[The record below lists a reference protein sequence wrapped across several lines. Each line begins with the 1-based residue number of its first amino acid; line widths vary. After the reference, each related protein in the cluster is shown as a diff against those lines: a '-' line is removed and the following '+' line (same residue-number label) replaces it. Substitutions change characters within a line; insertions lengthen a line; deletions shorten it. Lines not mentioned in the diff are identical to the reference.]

1 MNALHV
7 VSHTTRALA
16 ALVLITSFSA
26 SFSAHAQSNG
36 SPWLP
41 LPGGGGVTISGTN
54 QSGDS
59 AYVMGGMDVPISA
72 ITSGGA
78 SKYKRDNLGLKFNY
92 GISDSL
98 AVDVGLNHSQAKVG
112 GADSSSGL
120 GDSTIGVN
128 YRVLDEYENRGVPTI
143 TLRAAAILGGN
154 YDGAR
159 LAAIGKDASGYE
171 LAVLIGKQ
179 FTPQFSVWGS
189 IGFED
194 RNRGIPNGTFF
205 DLNLGYSPI
214 SNLALSLGY
223 TTKKFGGNLDI
234 AGPGFSP
241 ARFQQ
246 VNEERDTVRVGASY
260 SFAGNQSVA
269 LQYGKLVRGRNTV
282 KDDSILGL
290 AYTFGF

>member
-1 MNALHV
+1 MN
-7 VSHTTRALA
+7 TTHSVPRTARTLA
-16 ALVLITSFSA
+16 ALALATA
-26 SFSAHAQSNG
+26 SFATYAQSNG

-41 LPGGGGVTISGTN
+41 LPGGGSVTISDTT

-78 SKYKRDNLGLKFNY
+78 SKYKRENIGLKLNY
-92 GISDSL
+92 GISDSFAIDL
-98 AVDVGLNHSQAKVG
+98 GLNHSKAKVG

-120 GDSTIGVN
+120 GDSTVGVN
-128 YRVLDEYENRGVPTI
+128 YRVLDEYESRGVPTV

-179 FTPQFSVWGS
+179 LTSQFSIWGS
-189 IGFED
+189 LGFEARSRD
-194 RNRGIPNGTFF
+194 VPNATFF
-205 DLNLGYSPI
+205 DINLGYSPI
-214 SNLALSLGY
+214 SNLTLFAGY
-223 TTKKFGGNLDI
+223 TTKKFDGDLNI

-246 VNEERDTVRVGASY
+246 VNEERDTVRLGASY
-260 SFAGNQSVA
+260 SFAGNQSIA

-282 KDDSILGL
+282 RDDSILGL

>member
-1 MNALHV
+1 MNVIH
-7 VSHTTRALA
+7 SFPRAARTLA
-16 ALVLITSFSA
+16 ALALASA
-26 SFSAHAQSNG
+26 SFSAFAQSNG

-41 LPGGGGVTISGTN
+41 LPGGGGVTISGTS

-98 AVDVGLNHSQAKVG
+98 AIDVGLNHSKAKVG

-120 GDSTIGVN
+120 GDSTVSVN
-128 YRVLDEYENRGVPTI
+128 YRVLDEYESRGLPTI

-179 FTPQFSVWGS
+179 ITPQFSVWGS
-189 IGFED
+189 VGFED
-194 RNRGIPNGTFF
+194 RNRSVPNGTFF
-205 DLNLGYSPI
+205 DVNLGYSPI
-214 SNLALSLGY
+214 SDLTLSLGY
-223 TTKKFGGNLDI
+223 TTKKFGGNLNI

-241 ARFQQ
+241 ARFQE
-246 VNEERDTVRVGASY
+246 VNEERDTMRLGASY
-260 SFAGNQSVA
+260 SFGGNQSVA

-282 KDDSILGL
+282 KDDSIIGL

>member
-1 MNALHV
+1 MNAILPFP
-7 VSHTTRALA
+7 RAARTLA
-16 ALVLITSFSA
+16 ALALASA
-26 SFSAHAQSNG
+26 SFSAFAQSNG

-41 LPGGGGVTISGTN
+41 LPGGGAVTISDTT

-78 SKYKRDNLGLKFNY
+78 SKYKRESIGLKLNY
-92 GISDSL
+92 GISDSV
-98 AVDVGLNHSQAKVG
+98 AIDVGLNYSKAKVG
-112 GADSSSGL
+112 AADSSSGL
-120 GDSTIGVN
+120 GDSTVGVN
-128 YRVLDEYENRGVPTI
+128 YRVLDEYERRGLPTI

-179 FTPQFSVWGS
+179 LTPQFSVWGS
-189 IGFED
+189 VGFEARSRD
-194 RNRGIPNGTFF
+194 VPNATFV

-214 SNLALSLGY
+214 SNLTLSAGY
-223 TTKKFGGNLDI
+223 TTKKYGGSLDI

-260 SFAGNQSVA
+260 SFSGNQSVA

-282 KDDSILGL
+282 RDDNILGL
-290 AYTFGF
+290 AYTFSF